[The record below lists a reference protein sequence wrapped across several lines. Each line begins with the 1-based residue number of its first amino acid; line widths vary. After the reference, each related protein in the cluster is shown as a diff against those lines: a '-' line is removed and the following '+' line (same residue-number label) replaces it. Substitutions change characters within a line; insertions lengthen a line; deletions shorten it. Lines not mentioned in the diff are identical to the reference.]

1 MTTVIHID
9 DKELN
14 SYSMYTTS
22 ALGALQ
28 EGDIIVPNDMV
39 LPDSFPF
46 MVVETVVMDGVLFAT
61 YIKPYLVYLEK
72 LKAEEKAKKQPTEME
87 DLSSILVD
95 QEYRLT
101 LLELGGELRC
111 FTGR

>member
-1 MTTVIHID
+1 MTTVIYPRN
-9 DKELN
+9 KAQN

-22 ALGALQ
+22 ALGELQ

-46 MVVETVVMDGVLFAT
+46 MMVETVSIDGVLFAT
-61 YIKPYLVYLEK
+61 SIEPDLDSLEK
-72 LKAEEKAKKQPTEME
+72 WKAEEKTKRQPTEME
-87 DLSSILVD
+87 DISAMLVD

-101 LLELGGELRC
+101 LLELGVN
-111 FTGR
+111 